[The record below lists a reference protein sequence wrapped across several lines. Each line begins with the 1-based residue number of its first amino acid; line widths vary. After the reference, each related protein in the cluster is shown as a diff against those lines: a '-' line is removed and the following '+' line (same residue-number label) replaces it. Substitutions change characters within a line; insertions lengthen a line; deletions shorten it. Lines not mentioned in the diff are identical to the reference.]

1 MKCHAPVSL
10 RNNTCTRKMGTPHP
24 AAHTGRRQQASAEP
38 TQTPDCC
45 SLHLACLAGPARV
58 GEKNCVPARARA
70 DRRLPGSGGGGG
82 GGPRFSYS
90 ALRHRISPCI
100 IVHTNPQML
109 TLQPVDPEETLCLLA
124 LYCIPNTS
132 PRVGCANI

>member
-1 MKCHAPVSL
+1 MCSIGKFHL
-10 RNNTCTRKMGTPHP
+10 I
-24 AAHTGRRQQASAEP
+24 AHNGHQQQASAEAMHRH
-38 TQTPDCC
+38 DCC

-90 ALRHRISPCI
+90 ALRHRISPCM
-100 IVHTNPQML
+100 IVNVNLRRCHCRWGNL
-109 TLQPVDPEETLCLLA
+109 E
-124 LYCIPNTS
+124 
-132 PRVGCANI
+132 